1 MARLVPAVA
10 RAFDILELF
19 LTEDKPL
26 SVPAIA
32 ERVGLPRSTAHELV
46 RTLAARQYL
55 APATSQPHNFVLGSK
70 SFELG
75 NAYASRFDLL
85 VEGQD
90 VARRVSATCE
100 ETVHLGVLEGVEVLY
115 IAKEDSSHMVR
126 MVSAVGLHRP
136 AHCTA
141 MGKVLLSALDDEELL
156 RRFGDDDTLPGLTPN
171 SITSRDRL
179 MVELAAVRER
189 GLAFDDCESN
199 PVVHCVASPV
209 FNHMG
214 TTIAAMSISIPVFR
228 DQPERREA
236 IIEALQSGTRE
247 LSRRLGYRSDLV
259 TPGSDGPQND
269 RVVAVALDS
278 A

>member
-1 MARLVPAVA
+1 MARLVPAVT

-55 APATSQPHNFVLGSK
+55 VPSTARPHNFVLGSK

-75 NAYASRFDLL
+75 NVYASRLDLL
-85 VEGQD
+85 VEGQE
-90 VARRVSATCE
+90 VARKVSAISE
-100 ETVHLGVLEGVEVLY
+100 ETVHLGILEDVEVLY
-115 IAKEDSSHMVR
+115 IAKEDSSHTVR

-141 MGKVLLSALDDEELL
+141 MGKVLLAALSDEEIL
-156 RRFGDDDTLPGLTPN
+156 RRFNNGDELPGLTPN

-179 MVELAAVRER
+179 MMELAAVRER

-199 PVVHCVASPV
+199 PVVRCVASPI

-214 TTIAAMSISIPVFR
+214 ATIAAMSISIPVFR
-228 DQPERREA
+228 DLPERRDA
-236 IIEALQSGTRE
+236 IIATLRSGTSE
-247 LSRRLGYRSDLV
+247 LSRRLGYRADQADL
-259 TPGSDGPQND
+259 TQHSFEGDGT
-269 RVVAVALDS
+269 VV
-278 A
+278 